1 MKLRALVACAFAAS
15 ACMAEMEYATPESQG
30 VDSQAILNWIDACEK
45 TFDGV
50 KEGRIHGF
58 VIVRHGKTIA
68 EGSWKPFDT
77 LNETHMLYSH
87 SKSFTSSAV
96 GFLVD
101 EGKID
106 LDERIVDIFPDELP
120 ANPSDNLRQLRVRDL
135 LTMNVGKKDHLLRDG
150 GDWVREFLSKDF
162 GKKPGTGFRYDSD
175 ATYMLSAIVEK
186 RTGKKLMDFLKE
198 RMFGKIGISSAW
210 STTSPQGIACGG
222 WGMNMTTRDI
232 ARFGQLYLQQ
242 GRWGGEYVLSPS
254 WVALATTRHTWSGW
268 SNIGV
273 KALGEGS
280 DWEQGYGFQFWRC
293 RHGAYRADGASGQLT
308 VVLPECDM
316 VVSINAGLRD
326 MQKELALIW
335 DNLLPGV
342 KGSPL
347 VAGEALACLR
357 RRIDALAIPPTAG
370 GSAGLDVFLGK
381 TYGFKS
387 NHRGI
392 ESARFE
398 KDGGNL
404 VCILKV
410 PAGEQKIP
418 VGIGEWK
425 KGEMRFDV
433 QDYEFL
439 GAYVGVHKTAASAG
453 IGADGTLS
461 ARIYL
466 TGDTGYIDLSVSPA
480 KGASGDFF
488 AMNGTKLVPSEN

>member
-1 MKLRALVACAFAAS
+1 
-15 ACMAEMEYATPESQG
+15 
-30 VDSQAILNWIDACEK
+30 
-45 TFDGV
+45 
-50 KEGRIHGF
+50 
-58 VIVRHGKTIA
+58 
-68 EGSWKPFDT
+68 
-77 LNETHMLYSH
+77 
-87 SKSFTSSAV
+87 
-96 GFLVD
+96 
-101 EGKID
+101 
-106 LDERIVDIFPDELP
+106 
-120 ANPSDNLRQLRVRDL
+120 
-135 LTMNVGKKDHLLRDG
+135 
-150 GDWVREFLSKDF
+150 
-162 GKKPGTGFRYDSD
+162 
-175 ATYMLSAIVEK
+175 
-186 RTGKKLMDFLKE
+186 MDFLKA
-198 RMFGKIGISSAW
+198 RMFDKIGITSAW
-210 STTSPQGIACGG
+210 TTTSPQGIACGG

-357 RRIDALAIPPTAG
+357 QRIDALAIPPTAG
-370 GSAGLDVFLGK
+370 GSAGLDGFLGK

-488 AMNGTKLVPSEN
+488 AMNGTKLVPDAKN

>member
-1 MKLRALVACAFAAS
+1 MLTALGALSAALCAAD
-15 ACMAEMEYATPESQG
+15 MPRATPESQG
-30 VDSQAILNWIDACEK
+30 VSSQAIIDWLDACNAEMK
-45 TFDGV
+45 YM
-50 KEGRIHGF
+50 HGF
-58 VIVRHGKTIA
+58 VVVRHGKVIA
-68 EGSWKPFDT
+68 EGAWAPFDPLT
-77 LNETHMLYSH
+77 RPHMLYSH
-87 SKSFTSSAV
+87 SKSFTSTAI
-96 GFLVD
+96 GFLAD
-101 EGKID
+101 EGKVD
-106 LDERIVDIFPDELP
+106 LDERIADIFADKMPTNPPPEL
-120 ANPSDNLRQLRVRDL
+120 LEVRVRDL
-135 LTMNVGKKDHLLRDG
+135 LTMNFGSDASHAPKCNFALA
-150 GDWVREFLSKDF
+150 DWEKGILSRPMERR
-162 GKKPGTGFRYDSD
+162 PGTKHRYDSD
-175 ATYMLSAIVEK
+175 ATYLLSCIVERK
-186 RTGKKLMDFLKE
+186 SGMRTMDYLKAKLFDPLGMT
-198 RMFGKIGISSAW
+198 SPW
-210 STTSPQGIACGG
+210 STGSPSGTACGG

-254 WVALATTRHTWSGW
+254 WVVLATTRHTWSGW

-342 KGSPL
+342 KDAPL

-370 GSAGLDVFLGK
+370 GSAGLDGFLGK
-381 TYGFKS
+381 AYGFKS

-439 GAYVGVHKTAASAG
+439 GAYVGVHRTAASAG